1 MDVCESEQGS
11 GKHKSVQTPR
21 AAPFV
26 LAEKNNA
33 PTTRRSRTKQV
44 SSRYKSPVPAN
55 PTEFTSLHKSPTPVA
70 TREVSSRYR
79 SPSPAPLSRRF
90 PSPNP
95 TRTAL
100 PSSSSSSSSLQK
112 RAQSSERRRPSTPPS
127 PPPPRPSTPVR
138 DSSLDVKLSSGRA
151 AAGGRLPESLWP
163 STMRSLSVSF
173 NSDSISSPVS
183 KKSKP
188 VTSLRPTSNVA
199 HKQAETLPLIR
210 KPTPERKRS
219 PLKGKDISNQSENS
233 KPVEILPSKFIDQ
246 HRWPSRIGG
255 KVSSSPLNRSVDL
268 AVSRSFDT
276 PAPTTVLSSLKR
288 YSSDAITLFSRVGSG
303 NVSGEVLRSQKSLPL
318 TPSGK
323 AGPGFTGVRSQSLS
337 VPGSH
342 SHPALPSRTSALSC
356 SGTRGIS
363 PSRSRPSTP
372 PPRGVSP
379 SRIRSSGSSVQSS
392 NSNSVLSFIAD
403 FRKGNKGAANVEDA
417 HQLRLLYNRYLQWR
431 FTNARAEA
439 ALYIQNAIVERT
451 LYDVWR
457 TTLSLLESVIRNRI
471 DLQQRK
477 LELKLNS
484 ILNDEMTFLDDWA
497 VFERDHGDT
506 LSGAVQDFKAS
517 TLCLPVAGG
526 AKVDIEHLKAA
537 IGQAVDV
544 MQAMGSTICS
554 SLLRVEGMNNLISE
568 VAIVA
573 AKEKALLDECELLL
587 ASVAAIQVEESSV
600 RTHLMQIKPALG
612 MSK

>member
-1 MDVCESEQGS
+1 MDVCESQQGS
-11 GKHKSVQTPR
+11 RRQQHKS
-21 AAPFV
+21 
-26 LAEKNNA
+26 ENNA
-33 PTTRRSRTKQV
+33 PATRRSTTRQV
-44 SSRYKSPVPAN
+44 SSRYNSP
-55 PTEFTSLHKSPTPVA
+55 SPTPVA
-70 TREVSSRYR
+70 TRELSSRYR
-79 SPSPAPLSRRF
+79 SLSPATSSRRF
-90 PSPNP
+90 PSPSP
-95 TRTAL
+95 TRA
-100 PSSSSSSSSLQK
+100 SSRPKYTESK
-112 RAQSSERRRPSTPPS
+112 RPSTPPS
-127 PPPPRPSTPVR
+127 PPQPQPRSSTPVH
-138 DSSLDVKLSSGRA
+138 DSSLDVKLSSRRA
-151 AAGGRLPESLWP
+151 AAVATGGSRLPESLWP

-173 NSDSISSPVS
+173 QSDSVPIPVS

-188 VTSLRPTSNVA
+188 VTSLRPA
-199 HKQAETLPLIR
+199 HKQAETLPVR

-219 PLKGKDISNQSENS
+219 PLKVNHSENS
-233 KPVEILPSKFIDQ
+233 KPIDSLPSKFIDP
-246 HRWPSRIGG
+246 HRWPRRIGG
-255 KVSSSPLNRSVDL
+255 KVSSMALNRSVDL
-268 AVSRSFDT
+268 
-276 PAPTTVLSSLKR
+276 TVTSDVTSKPLRRASSE
-288 YSSDAITLFSRVGSG
+288 AITLFSRVGSG
-303 NVSGEVLRSQKSLPL
+303 NTRAEVKSGDDFPPQVLRQQKSLPV

-323 AGPGFTGVRSQSLS
+323 SGPGVTGVRSRSLP
-337 VPGSH
+337 VPGSQSH
-342 SHPALPSRTSALSC
+342 SGLPNRNSVLSC
-356 SGTRGIS
+356 SSSRGMS

-372 PPRGVSP
+372 PPPRGVSVSP
-379 SRIRSSGSSVQSS
+379 SRIRSSSSSS

-403 FRKGNKGAANVEDA
+403 FRKGNKAAANLEDA
-417 HQLRLLYNRYLQWR
+417 HRLRLLYNRYLQWR
-431 FTNARAEA
+431 FANARAEA

-484 ILNDEMTFLDDWA
+484 ILKDEMTFLDDWA
-497 VFERDHGDT
+497 VFERDHGDA

-537 IGQAVDV
+537 ICQAVDV

-554 SLLRVEGMNNLISE
+554 LLLRVEGMNNLISE

-573 AKEKALLDECELLL
+573 AKEKAMLDECELLL

-600 RTHLMQIKPALG
+600 RTHLMQIKLALG